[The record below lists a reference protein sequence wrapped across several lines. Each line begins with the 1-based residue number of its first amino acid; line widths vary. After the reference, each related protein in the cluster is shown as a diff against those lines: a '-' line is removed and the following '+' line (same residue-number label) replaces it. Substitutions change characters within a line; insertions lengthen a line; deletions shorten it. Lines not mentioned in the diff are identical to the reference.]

1 MGAVINPEFPCRDGR
16 SLLSLFSS
24 FVSSLFQASFVI
36 IEVMIR
42 KGKYTKRVTP
52 VQQAKRQAKRRFR
65 WWHEL
70 SLKKKILVIVAPI
83 LAFLIIIPLA
93 TYLYFARDISNQER
107 LMNRNNTGIVLYA
120 SNGTDE
126 IYSSGRAKHRELIPL
141 DQISDYTEN
150 ALIASEDKNFY
161 NHDGFSIGSMLG
173 AVYGNFVSGG
183 AAYGGS
189 TLTQQL
195 AKNTLLTA
203 DKSYLRKFQELS
215 IAIAIERTY
224 SKDEILSMYLN
235 SVYYGENAF
244 GIADASQTYFGVP
257 PDQLD
262 LAQSAMLIGLLP
274 APSAY
279 SPISGNIDYARERQN
294 TVLTRMVNNGF
305 ITESEKEAAKAQQ
318 LTYQPAKSPND
329 DSKAPHFTEM
339 VLNELYKKYGEE
351 KVTRSG
357 YQVTTTLDVNMQNQL
372 QTALTNNIRTIQ
384 ANGGSNASGIA
395 IDPSSGEIRA
405 LVGSADWA
413 NEEFGKVNMVTTPRQ
428 TGSSFKPMYY
438 AQALADGDITP
449 ATILEDKRTDFGGGF
464 APNNADLRFRGNVT
478 VRNALNWSL
487 NIPAVKV
494 MQKVGVSESIETAKR
509 MGITTIDHDT
519 DYGLSLALGTAEVPL
534 LEMTNAYAAFANG
547 GEQYAAIT
555 IKNIQSKYNDKVFA
569 SKETAKQVISEQ
581 SAFLI
586 SDILSDNSSRSSVFG
601 SSLNVIDAKT
611 RAVKK
616 AAVKTGTTD
625 DSKDAWTIGY
635 APQLAVGVWVGN
647 NDNTA
652 MANGGAIM
660 AGPIWRNAMGS
671 MLAGVPTSFPTVPG
685 VVQRDVCSNGSLANT
700 SVDGQTRKEYFL
712 SSKLPTATCSV
723 TPQSKDEE
731 KKDQDEE
738 VDDTDNTSPVATTT
752 SLLVSPSTTAARGTT
767 VTFSASVSDTT
778 ASGTM
783 TFRDEST
790 TLGVVTV
797 SNGQATFS
805 TSSLSL
811 GSHSITA
818 QFTPTTAADFQP
830 STSPSVTYLITP
842 SVGDGGTPGGGTGII
857 NR

>member
-1 MGAVINPEFPCRDGR
+1 
-16 SLLSLFSS
+16 
-24 FVSSLFQASFVI
+24 
-36 IEVMIR
+36 MIR
-42 KGKYTKRVTP
+42 KGTYTKRVTP
-52 VQQAKRQAKRRFR
+52 VQKAKREAKRRFR
-65 WWHEL
+65 WWHNL
-70 SLKKKILVIVAPI
+70 SLKKKVLLIAAPI
-83 LAFLIIIPLA
+83 LAFLIITPLA

-120 SNGTDE
+120 NNGTDE
-126 IYSSGRAKHRELIPL
+126 IYSSGRAKHRELVPL
-141 DQISDYTEN
+141 TQISDFTEK

-173 AVYGNFVSGG
+173 AVYGNFVAGG
-183 AAYGGS
+183 ASYGGS

-224 SKDEILSMYLN
+224 SKDEILAMYLN
-235 SVYYGENAF
+235 SVYYGENSF
-244 GIADASQTYFGVP
+244 GIADASQAYFGTT
-257 PDQLD
+257 PDKLD

-279 SPISGNIDYARERQN
+279 SPISGNIEYAKERQD

-305 ITESEKEAAKAQQ
+305 ITEAEKEAAKAVE
-318 LTYQPAKSPND
+318 LAYQPAKSPND

-357 YQVTTTLDVNMQNQL
+357 YQVTTTLDLNMQNQL
-372 QTALTNNIRTIQ
+372 QTAVTNNLRTIE
-384 ANGGSNASGIA
+384 ANGGSNASGVA
-395 IDPSSGEIRA
+395 IDPKTGEVRA
-405 LVGSADWA
+405 LVGSIDW
-413 NEEFGKVNMVTTPRQ
+413 NQEQFGKVNMVTTPRQ
-428 TGSSFKPMYY
+428 PGSSFKPLYY
-438 AQALADGDITP
+438 AQALADGKITP
-449 ATILEDKRTDFGGGF
+449 ATILQDKKTDFGGGF
-464 APNNADLRFRGNVT
+464 SPNNADLRFRGDVT

-494 MQKVGVSESIETAKR
+494 MQKVGVSESVETAER
-509 MGITTIDHDT
+509 MGLTTVDAKN

-547 GEQYAAIT
+547 GQQYATTT

-569 SKETAKQVISEQ
+569 SKETAKQVMSEQ
-581 SAFLI
+581 ASFLI
-586 SDILSDNSSRSSVFG
+586 SDILSDNGSRSSVFG
-601 SSLNVIDAKT
+601 SSLNVVDAKT

-660 AGPIWRNAMGS
+660 AGPIWRNSMGT
-671 MLAGVPTSFPTVPG
+671 MLAGQQTSFPTVPG
-685 VVQRDVCSNGSLANT
+685 VVQRDVCSNGALADA
-700 SVDGQTRKEYFL
+700 SVEGKTRKEYFM
-712 SSKLPTATCSV
+712 SSNLPTGTCSV
-723 TPQSKDEE
+723 KPQQQEE
-731 KKDQDEE
+731 QKKDQDEE
-738 VDDTDNTSPVATTT
+738 VDESEDTTPAETTT
-752 SLLVSPSTTAARGTT
+752 SLTVSPSTTAARGAT
-767 VTFSASVSDTT
+767 VTFNASVSDVA
-778 ASGTM
+778 ASGSM
-783 TFRDEST
+783 TFKDGST

-818 QFTPTTAADFQP
+818 QFTPTNTEDFQT
-830 STSPSVTYLITP
+830 STSSTVTYIITP
-842 SVGDGGTPGGGTGII
+842 STGDNGNPGGSGTPTPGTGNN

>member
-1 MGAVINPEFPCRDGR
+1 
-16 SLLSLFSS
+16 
-24 FVSSLFQASFVI
+24 
-36 IEVMIR
+36 MIR

-52 VQQAKRQAKRRFR
+52 VQKAKREAKRRFR
-65 WWHEL
+65 WWHKL
-70 SLKKKILVIVAPI
+70 SLKKKILVVGAPI
-83 LAFLIIIPLA
+83 LAFLIITPLA

-141 DQISDYTEN
+141 AQISDYTEK

-161 NHDGFSIGSMLG
+161 KHDGFSIGSMLG

-183 AAYGGS
+183 ASYGGS

-224 SKDEILSMYLN
+224 DKDEILAMYLN
-235 SVYYGENAF
+235 SVYYGENSF
-244 GIADASQTYFGVP
+244 GIADASQTYFGIT
-257 PDQLD
+257 PDKLD

-279 SPISGNIDYARERQN
+279 SPISGNIEYANERQN

-305 ITESEKEAAKAQQ
+305 ITEVEKEAAKAQE
-318 LTYQPAKSPND
+318 LSYQPAKSPTD

-357 YQVTTTLDVNMQNQL
+357 YQVTTTLDLGMQNQL
-372 QTALTNNIRTIQ
+372 QTAVANNVRTIQ
-384 ANGGSNASGIA
+384 VNGGTNASGVA
-395 IDPSSGEIRA
+395 IDPASGEVRA
-405 LVGSADWA
+405 LVGSVDWN
-413 NEEFGKVNMVTTPRQ
+413 NEVFGKVNMVTTPRQ
-428 TGSSFKPMYY
+428 PGSSFKPLYY
-438 AQALADGDITP
+438 AQALADGKITP
-449 ATILEDKRTDFGGGF
+449 ATILEDKKTDFGGGF
-464 APNNADLRFRGNVT
+464 SPNNADRRFRGDVT

-509 MGITTIDHDT
+509 MGITTINDDT
-519 DYGLSLALGTAEVPL
+519 NYGLSLALGTAETPL
-534 LEMTNAYAAFANG
+534 LEMTNAYAALANG
-547 GEQYAAIT
+547 GEQYNATT

-569 SKETAKQVISEQ
+569 SKETAEQVISEQ
-581 SAFLI
+581 GAFLM
-586 SDILSDNSSRSSVFG
+586 SDILSDNASRSSVFG

-635 APQLAVGVWVGN
+635 TPQLAVGVWVGN
-647 NDNTA
+647 NDNTP

-660 AGPIWRNAMGS
+660 AGPIWRNSMGS
-671 MLAGVPTSFPTVPG
+671 MLAGQQTSFPTVPG
-685 VVQRDVCSNGSLANT
+685 VVQRDVCSNGALADAA
-700 SVDGQTRKEYFL
+700 VEGKTRKEYFL
-712 SSKLPTATCSV
+712 SSKLPTGTCSV
-723 TPQSKDEE
+723 RPQVQQEE

-738 VDDTDNTSPVATTT
+738 VDEPEDTTPTATTT
-752 SLLVSPSTTAARGTT
+752 SLTVSPSTTAARGAT

-783 TFRDEST
+783 TFKDGST

-797 SNGQATFS
+797 TGGQASFS
-805 TSSLSL
+805 TGSLSL
-811 GSHSITA
+811 GSHTITA
-818 QFTPTTAADFQP
+818 QFTPASSSDFQS
-830 STSPSVTYLITP
+830 STSSSVTYLITP
-842 SVGDGGTPGGGTGII
+842 SVGDGGSSGGTGNTPGTGNS